1 MGKTAFLFPG
11 QGSQSVGMLSGL
23 AAEFPV
29 VAETF
34 AQASEVLGY
43 GLWDI
48 CQNGPEER
56 LNRTDTTQPAML
68 AAGIATWRIWN
79 ESGGRVPELMAGHSL
94 GEYSALVAAGV
105 MSFTEAIATVALRG
119 RAMQEAT
126 PEGVGAMAAVLGL
139 DDAALAEICV
149 EQALGEV
156 VSCANF
162 NSPGQVVISGH
173 RQAVERVCEAAGAA
187 GARRAI
193 MLPVSVPS
201 HCALMKP
208 AAQRLEEALSSVKL
222 QAGRIPVIQN
232 VDVQAHKRPLDVTR
246 ALTRQLWRPVRWT
259 ETIQHLARQG
269 VECFVECGPGKVLAG
284 LNRRISRESKITAL
298 IDPTAISAAINAP
311 GSQS

>member
-1 MGKTAFLFPG
+1 MILARLAKL
-11 QGSQSVGMLSGL
+11 LSSL
-23 AAEFPV
+23 ALEFPV

-43 GLWDI
+43 ELWDI
-48 CQNGPEER
+48 CQNGPEEQ
-56 LNRTDTTQPAML
+56 LNRTETTQPAML

-105 MSFTEAIATVALRG
+105 MSFAEAIATVALRG

-139 DDAALAEICV
+139 DDAIVAEICV
-149 EQALGEV
+149 ERSLGEV

-162 NSPGQVVISGH
+162 NSPGQVVIAGH
-173 RQAVERVCEAAGAA
+173 RQAVERACEAAVAA
-187 GARRAI
+187 GARRTI

-232 VDVQAHKRPLDVTR
+232 VDVKAHKRPLDVTR
-246 ALTRQLWRPVRWT
+246 ALTRQLWQPVRWT
-259 ETIQHLARQG
+259 ETIQHLASRG
-269 VECFVECGPGKVLAG
+269 VESFVECGPGKVLAG
-284 LNRRISRESKITAL
+284 LNRRATCRSVLRPHL
-298 IDPTAISAAINAP
+298 F
-311 GSQS
+311 GRVVW